1 MLVKVLHN
9 GNCSKSNA
17 VLEYLDENGVH
28 FEIIN
33 IIEDPLSVLEIKTVL
48 KKLNQSVF
56 HIIRKTD
63 KLYVEEYADKN
74 YSEEEWIKILS
85 ENPSLIQRPILVKG
99 SVAMLGRP
107 IENVKFFISSLLRNN
122 TCGCFVRNSRSL
134 FVHNFLFSNKK
145 TIISDSLFLFYNRIT
160 PSIFATS

>member
-17 VLEYLDENGVH
+17 VLEYLDENGVP

-33 IIEDPLSVLEIKTVL
+33 ILEDPLSVLEIKTVL

-56 HIIRKTD
+56 HIIRKTE
-63 KLYVEEYADKN
+63 KLYLENFANKN
-74 YSEEEWIKILS
+74 LSEDEWIKVLS
-85 ENPSLIQRPILVKG
+85 ENPSLIQRPIIIKG

-107 IENVKFFISSLLRNN
+107 IENVKYFIE
-122 TCGCFVRNSRSL
+122 
-134 FVHNFLFSNKK
+134 K
-145 TIISDSLFLFYNRIT
+145 
-160 PSIFATS
+160 

>member
-1 MLVKVLHN
+1 MVVKVLHN

-17 VLEYLDENGVH
+17 VLEYLDENGVP

-33 IIEDPLSVLEIKTVL
+33 IVEDPLSPLEIRTVL

-63 KLYVEEYADKN
+63 KLYVENYADKN

-107 IENVKFFISSLLRNN
+107 IENVKFFIE
-122 TCGCFVRNSRSL
+122 
-134 FVHNFLFSNKK
+134 K
-145 TIISDSLFLFYNRIT
+145 
-160 PSIFATS
+160 

>member
-17 VLEYLDENGVH
+17 VLEYLDENGVP

-33 IIEDPLSVLEIKTVL
+33 IIEDPLSILEIKTVL

-63 KLYVEEYADKN
+63 QLYLEKYADKN

-107 IENVKFFISSLLRNN
+107 IDNVKFFIE
-122 TCGCFVRNSRSL
+122 
-134 FVHNFLFSNKK
+134 K
-145 TIISDSLFLFYNRIT
+145 
-160 PSIFATS
+160 

>member
-17 VLEYLDENGVH
+17 VLEYLDENGVP

-33 IIEDPLSVLEIKTVL
+33 MVDDPLSVLEIRTVL

-56 HIIRKTD
+56 HIIRKTE
-63 KLYVEEYADKN
+63 KLYMEKFATHN
-74 YSEEEWIKILS
+74 YSEDEWIKILS
-85 ENPSLIQRPILVKG
+85 ENPSLIQRPILIKG

-107 IENVKFFISSLLRNN
+107 IENVKFFIE
-122 TCGCFVRNSRSL
+122 
-134 FVHNFLFSNKK
+134 K
-145 TIISDSLFLFYNRIT
+145 
-160 PSIFATS
+160 

>member
-17 VLEYLDENGVH
+17 VLEYLDENGVP

-33 IIEDPLSVLEIKTVL
+33 IVEDPLSELEIKTVL

-63 KLYVEEYADKN
+63 KLYLENFANKN
-74 YSEEEWIKILS
+74 LSEEEWIKVLA
-85 ENPSLIQRPILVKG
+85 ENPSLIQRPIIIKG

-107 IENVKFFISSLLRNN
+107 IENVKYFIE
-122 TCGCFVRNSRSL
+122 
-134 FVHNFLFSNKK
+134 K
-145 TIISDSLFLFYNRIT
+145 
-160 PSIFATS
+160 

>member
-17 VLEYLDENGVH
+17 VLEYLDENGVP

-33 IIEDPLSVLEIKTVL
+33 IMEDPLSILEIKTVL

-56 HIIRKTD
+56 HIIRKTE
-63 KLYVEEYADKN
+63 KLYLEKFAGKN
-74 YSEEEWIKILS
+74 YSEDDWVKILS
-85 ENPSLIQRPILVKG
+85 ENPSLIQRPILIKG

-107 IENVKFFISSLLRNN
+107 LENVKFFIE
-122 TCGCFVRNSRSL
+122 
-134 FVHNFLFSNKK
+134 K
-145 TIISDSLFLFYNRIT
+145 
-160 PSIFATS
+160 